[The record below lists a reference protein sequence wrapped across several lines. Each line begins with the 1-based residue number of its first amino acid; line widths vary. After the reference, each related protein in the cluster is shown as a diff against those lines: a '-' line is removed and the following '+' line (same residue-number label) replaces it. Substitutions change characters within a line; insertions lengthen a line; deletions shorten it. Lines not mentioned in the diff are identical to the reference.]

1 MLSSNS
7 SVLVATRQSSTYTI
21 ICSITPR
28 SWEIL
33 ESLRK
38 ENLYGYL
45 QEWFL
50 LLEGTSTLCGEALKA
65 LATLISYLQAIWPV
79 NCASVWFQNDF
90 FSFKRTSTDC
100 FCCVLGL
107 AAIKWMTNGDG
118 VQLIEGTLRG
128 LNTTLPQY
136 AAKNGVSLQKTEKF
150 GLSLITNRT
159 KYIDILKTDPDSL
172 KYAQLSTAITSVRFS
187 SSFICY
193 YVTLH

>member
-1 MLSSNS
+1 
-7 SVLVATRQSSTYTI
+7 
-21 ICSITPR
+21 
-28 SWEIL
+28 
-33 ESLRK
+33 
-38 ENLYGYL
+38 
-45 QEWFL
+45 
-50 LLEGTSTLCGEALKA
+50 
-65 LATLISYLQAIWPV
+65 
-79 NCASVWFQNDF
+79 
-90 FSFKRTSTDC
+90 
-100 FCCVLGL
+100 
-107 AAIKWMTNGDG
+107 MTNGDG